1 MFSLNSFFS
10 RKMTK
15 LFDLCWL
22 NVLCLVTCIPII
34 TIGPAFTALY
44 TVLLAMSKDQ
54 EAPVTKMFFRAFK
67 ENFKK
72 RVGCRPDLYSHYGA
86 AHFRYSNLAGFAD
99 GDKAS
104 VCDSNCYFNCP
115 AAMLG
120 CWLFP
125 LLAKFDNTVK
135 NMFKNAAIF
144 AFKYFPISLA
154 MGIVVVGYVVIVLE
168 WFFNLMIPFLFI
180 GINIL
185 AYPWTFYVRSRF
197 DKYLEERGSADTIR
211 ENTSGNQTN

>member
-1 MFSLNSFFS
+1 
-10 RKMTK
+10 
-15 LFDLCWL
+15 
-22 NVLCLVTCIPII
+22 
-34 TIGPAFTALY
+34 
-44 TVLLAMSKDQ
+44 
-54 EAPVTKMFFRAFK
+54 
-67 ENFKK
+67 
-72 RVGCRPDLYSHYGA
+72 
-86 AHFRYSNLAGFAD
+86 
-99 GDKAS
+99 
-104 VCDSNCYFNCP
+104 
-115 AAMLG
+115 MLG

-185 AYPWTFYVRSRF
+185 AYPMDILCALPFR
-197 DKYLEERGSADTIR
+197 
-211 ENTSGNQTN
+211 